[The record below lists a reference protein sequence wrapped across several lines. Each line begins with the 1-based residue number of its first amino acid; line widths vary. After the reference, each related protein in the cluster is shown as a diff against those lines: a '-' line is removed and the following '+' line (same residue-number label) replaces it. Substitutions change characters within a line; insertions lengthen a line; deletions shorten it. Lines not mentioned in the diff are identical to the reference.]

1 MLMKALGCTR
11 QIEPD
16 VMVKG
21 FLEDDVIC
29 MCSDGLTNMLKEEE
43 IFNIIEDDI
52 ENATNNLVEKANKHG
67 GLDNISVIIIDNR
80 K

>member
-1 MLMKALGCTR
+1 MLMKALGCTKK
-11 QIEPD
+11 IEPD

-21 FLEDDVIC
+21 FLEDDIIC

-43 IFNIIEDDI
+43 IYNIIKEDI
-52 ENATNNLVEKANKHG
+52 ENSTNNLVEKANKHG
-67 GLDNISVIIIDNR
+67 GLDNISVIIIDNS